1 VRLWP
6 IGWSVY
12 SVSESDGHRHGRVL
26 LRPPVAGDRAEF
38 IALMRASRSFHR
50 PWATAPTDDDRF
62 AAYLADSKRPD
73 FEAMLVCRRE
83 DGVIVGF
90 FNLSQIVRRSFESA
104 YLGYAVGK
112 PYAGQGYMREGM
124 ELVLR
129 HAFNDLRLHR
139 IEANIQP
146 GNQPSIALAQGAGF
160 RREGFSPRYLKI
172 GGRWRDHER
181 WAILADDWRRRIQ
194 ERPSLEPL
202 RDRSRRPGGN
212 LVRRPWPLPGRR

>member
-1 VRLWP
+1 VAEPLREP
-6 IGWSVY
+6 A
-12 SVSESDGHRHGRVL
+12 VSGGVL
-26 LRPPVAGDRAEF
+26 VFLRPPTAADRKEF
-38 IALMRASRSFHR
+38 VSLMRGSRSFHR
-50 PWATAPTDDDRF
+50 PWATAPTDDERF
-62 AAYLADSKRPD
+62 AAYLADSRRAD

-83 DGVIVGF
+83 DLAILGF
-90 FNLSQIVRRSFESA
+90 FNLSQIVRRSFHSA

-129 HAFNDLRLHR
+129 HAFLGLKLHR

-146 GNQPSIALAQGAGF
+146 GNRASIALAEGAGF

-181 WAILADDWRRRIQ
+181 WAILVDDWRTRQETRRAI
-194 ERPSLEPL
+194 ETVP
-202 RDRSRRPGGN
+202 
-212 LVRRPWPLPGRR
+212 